1 MICNLENIQHVIK
14 NEGLELLVVSYGG
27 SCTNIVVYLLE
38 KNGYKCCTDIWHTFL
53 CHCPVYVE
61 TDIPMI
67 YIYDNPIKAF
77 LSMKNRN
84 TGYWDMN
91 QQKMSN
97 NINVV
102 LSDKNLIELMINQF
116 INWTSIRRD
125 NVLIIH
131 TSELFENNIVDKL
144 ENFLKKKINHFPVE
158 YIEPKTTLKNISD
171 KKIVKLFIKYKHY
184 IDKINKFR
192 TDKI

>member
-1 MICNLENIQHVIK
+1 MIYNLENIQHVIK

-27 SCTNIVVYLLE
+27 SCTNIVVDLLE
-38 KNGYKCCTDIWHTFL
+38 KNGYKCYTDIWHTFL

-61 TDIPMI
+61 RDIPMI

-84 TGYWDMN
+84 TGYWDVN
-91 QQKMSN
+91 QQKMTN
-97 NINVV
+97 NYNVK
-102 LSDKNLIELMINQF
+102 LSDENLLRCMINQF
-116 INWTSIRRD
+116 INWTSIKRD
-125 NVLIIH
+125 NILIIKS
-131 TSELFENNIVDKL
+131 SEIFENLIVDKL
-144 ENFLKKKINHFPVE
+144 ERFLNKKVNHFPVE
-158 YIEPKTTLKNISD
+158 YIEPKKSLENISD